1 MKVELSIKDDAELRF
16 LIKDMIRG
24 QVTSIARSDIEQII
38 KEVVG
43 DKTAKLSDLMAKEI
57 TKVVQN
63 FFASSYMAKGPG
75 LDMIQKEIKDQ
86 VAIALKKVLQQ
97 GG

>member
-57 TKVVQN
+57 TKVVTE
-63 FFASSYMAKGPG
+63 FFGGTYMRDGPG
-75 LDMIQKEIKDQ
+75 RQMIKDEIQKQ
-86 VAIALKKVLQQ
+86 VSATLKKVLQQ